1 MTIKRVIVKANEI
14 GFDDMRGFK
23 IQILSSNTRE
33 GVYMPIN
40 TFNDNYGYVYGDALL
55 KYIKI
60 KVTMP
65 DNKFLNNLN
74 IYAEYKSTEA
84 NAPKVLM
91 PSSGELIT
99 KIYDAQ
105 YSTDYR
111 IREISIADISNISD
125 VEIQVRASKEDYS
138 ADVWHPW
145 QTLELKHNLTLKNE
159 LKFYGTRFFQIKVLL
174 KTSNAFIKINNI
186 DIEVM

>member
-1 MTIKRVIVKANEI
+1 
-14 GFDDMRGFK
+14 
-23 IQILSSNTRE
+23 
-33 GVYMPIN
+33 
-40 TFNDNYGYVYGDALL
+40 
-55 KYIKI
+55 
-60 KVTMP
+60 
-65 DNKFLNNLN
+65 
-74 IYAEYKSTEA
+74 
-84 NAPKVLM
+84 M

-105 YSTDYR
+105 YSADYR
-111 IREISIADISNISD
+111 IREISIADISNIND

-145 QTLELKHNLTLKNE
+145 ETLELKHNQTLKNE

>member
-1 MTIKRVIVKANEI
+1 
-14 GFDDMRGFK
+14 MRGFK

-111 IREISIADISNISD
+111 IREISIADISNIND

-138 ADVWHPW
+138 ADVWQPW

>member
-1 MTIKRVIVKANEI
+1 
-14 GFDDMRGFK
+14 
-23 IQILSSNTRE
+23 
-33 GVYMPIN
+33 MPIN
-40 TFNDNYGYVYGDALL
+40 TFNDNYGYVYGDSLL

-65 DNKFLNNLN
+65 DNKYLNNLY
-74 IYAEYKSTEA
+74 IYAEYKSTES
-84 NAPKVLM
+84 NAPKVIT
-91 PSSGELIT
+91 PSSGVLMS

-105 YSTDYR
+105 YSADYK
-111 IREISIADISNISD
+111 IRDINISDVSNIND

-145 QTLELKHNLTLKNE
+145 QTLELKSTNALKGE
-159 LKFYGTRFFQIKVLL
+159 CKFYDTRFFQVRVIL
-174 KTSNAFIKINNI
+174 KSSNAYIKIKNI